1 MMERGEVLIKFDDFP
16 DDEWLILIYLDSSSA
31 DGNIIIE
38 DKSNPEKSFS
48 KEFKRSQIFEAQE
61 MMVDSLIS
69 LIKRDRLKR
78 KAS

>member
-1 MMERGEVLIKFDDFP
+1 MPDEDF
-16 DDEWLILIYLDSSSA
+16 LILIYLKDNSP

-38 DKSNPEKSFS
+38 DKSNPERNFS

-69 LIKRDRLKR
+69 YSNRDRLKE

>member
-48 KEFKRSQIFEAQE
+48 KEFERSQIFEAQE
-61 MMVDSLIS
+61 MMVDALIS
-69 LIKRDRLKR
+69 LIQRDRLKR